1 MRTLRVLTLLSAAV
15 LLCSAAPGLAPL
27 TCSEGNGPAAADK
40 AVHHI
45 NEYHDHG
52 YKFRLHEVQGNSVE
66 QVDGGCNVKLQLD
79 LRETKCHT
87 TNPKPFEDCELRE
100 ETERAVKANCT
111 VLMTIKDGDATITK
125 YECDTRQVNTNS
137 EMVRICPDCPV
148 LLPLNNSEGLKSV
161 HEATTEFNKNTS
173 NQHYYVLKE
182 VGRISSG
189 YIMTSGMNY
198 YAEFALVE
206 TRCPMGSRIVIEACT
221 PLCPDRARHA
231 FCKSSYSSENGL
243 LSNDCD
249 FYPAENTTALGP
261 GEKEPDCR
269 HHGRH
274 RPHGHGHHHH
284 HNGSGGRPPHAH
296 DHGHGPPPPG
306 GKGRHPPHDHEHGH
320 GPPPPGGKGGRPP
333 HSHGG
338 PPPHAH
344 DHGHGPPPHAHDH
357 GHGPPPH
364 AGKGGRPPHSH
375 GGPPPHAHDHGHGP
389 PPHDHEHGHGPPPPG
404 GKGKG
409 SFHPL
414 RRFHPCHRFL
424 VNPDPALHPICP
436 WPLPHRTHN

>member
-87 TNPKPFEDCELRE
+87 TNPKPFEDCEIRE
-100 ETERAVKANCT
+100 ETARVNANCT

-148 LLPLNNSEGLKSV
+148 LLPLNDSEGLKSV

-173 NQHYYVLKE
+173 NQHYYILKE

-189 YIMTSGMNY
+189 
-198 YAEFALVE
+198 VQ
-206 TRCPMGSRIVIEACT
+206 RILFFLPV
-221 PLCPDRARHA
+221 
-231 FCKSSYSSENGL
+231 F
-243 LSNDCD
+243 
-249 FYPAENTTALGP
+249 NTTALGP

-296 DHGHGPPPPG
+296 D
-306 GKGRHPPHDHEHGH
+306 HGH

-389 PPHDHEHGHGPPPPG
+389 PPPG

-414 RRFHPCHRFL
+414 RRLHPCHGFL

>member
-1 MRTLRVLTLLSAAV
+1 MTIKFTLTSAA
-15 LLCSAAPGLAPL
+15 SRR
-27 TCSEGNGPAAADK
+27 TEGS
-40 AVHHI
+40 
-45 NEYHDHG
+45 
-52 YKFRLHEVQGNSVE
+52 R
-66 QVDGGCNVKLQLD
+66 VDGGCNVKLQLD

-87 TNPKPFEDCELRE
+87 TNPKPFEDCELRR
-100 ETERAVKANCT
+100 ETQRAVKANCT

-148 LLPLNNSEGLKSV
+148 LLPLNDSEGLKSV

-189 YIMTSGMNY
+189 
-198 YAEFALVE
+198 VQ
-206 TRCPMGSRIVIEACT
+206 RILFFLPVFSWWPPSTC
-221 PLCPDRARHA
+221 L
-231 FCKSSYSSENGL
+231 
-243 LSNDCD
+243 
-249 FYPAENTTALGP
+249 
-261 GEKEPDCR
+261 
-269 HHGRH
+269 
-274 RPHGHGHHHH
+274 RPW
-284 HNGSGGRPPHAH
+284 SWPPPHAH
-296 DHGHGPPPPG
+296 DHGHGPPP
-306 GKGRHPPHDHEHGH
+306 HA
-320 GPPPPGGKGGRPP
+320 GKGGRPP
-333 HSHGG
+333 HSHG
-338 PPPHAH
+338 
-344 DHGHGPPPHAHDH
+344 GPPPHAHDH

-404 GKGKG
+404 GKSKG

>member
-87 TNPKPFEDCELRE
+87 TNPKPFEDCELRR
-100 ETERAVKANCT
+100 ETQRAVKANCT

-148 LLPLNNSEGLKSV
+148 LLPLNDSEGLKSV

-261 GEKEPDCR
+261 DEKEPDCR
-269 HHGRH
+269 HHGR
-274 RPHGHGHHHH
+274 
-284 HNGSGGRPPHAH
+284 
-296 DHGHGPPPPG
+296 
-306 GKGRHPPHDHEHGH
+306 
-320 GPPPPGGKGGRPP
+320 RPP

-338 PPPHAH
+338 PPPHAY
-344 DHGHGPPPHAHDH
+344 DHGHGPLHMLTTMVMALLHMLTTMVMALLHMLAKEDALLIVMVAPLHMLTTMVMAPLHMIMNMVMALLLLVARVK
-357 GHGPPPH
+357 GHFIPYGAFIH
-364 AGKGGRPPHSH
+364 VTDS
-375 GGPPPHAHDHGHGP
+375 
-389 PPHDHEHGHGPPPPG
+389 
-404 GKGKG
+404 
-409 SFHPL
+409 
-414 RRFHPCHRFL
+414 
-424 VNPDPALHPICP
+424 
-436 WPLPHRTHN
+436 

>member
-87 TNPKPFEDCELRE
+87 TNPKPFEDCEIRE
-100 ETERAVKANCT
+100 ETARAVKANCT

-148 LLPLNNSEGLKSV
+148 LLPLNDSEGLKSV

-173 NQHYYVLKE
+173 NQHYYILKE

-206 TRCPMGSRIVIEACT
+206 THCPMGSRIVIEACT

-269 HHGRH
+269 HHGR
-274 RPHGHGHHHH
+274 RL
-284 HNGSGGRPPHAH
+284 
-296 DHGHGPPPPG
+296 
-306 GKGRHPPHDHEHGH
+306 
-320 GPPPPGGKGGRPP
+320 
-333 HSHGG
+333 
-338 PPPHAH
+338 
-344 DHGHGPPPHAHDH
+344 
-357 GHGPPPH
+357 
-364 AGKGGRPPHSH
+364 PHSH

-404 GKGKG
+404 GKGGHHGKG

-414 RRFHPCHRFL
+414 RRFHPCHGFL

>member
-1 MRTLRVLTLLSAAV
+1 MNDGLTL
-15 LLCSAAPGLAPL
+15 CS
-27 TCSEGNGPAAADK
+27 
-40 AVHHI
+40 
-45 NEYHDHG
+45 
-52 YKFRLHEVQGNSVE
+52 F

-87 TNPKPFEDCELRE
+87 TNPKPFEDCEIRE
-100 ETERAVKANCT
+100 ETARVNAKHDFWNPLNVHSLQFFAF
-111 VLMTIKDGDATITK
+111 A
-125 YECDTRQVNTNS
+125 VNTNS

-148 LLPLNNSEGLKSV
+148 LLPLNDSEGLKSV

-173 NQHYYVLKE
+173 NQHYYILKE

-206 TRCPMGSRIVIEACT
+206 THCPVGSRIVIEACT
-221 PLCPDRARHA
+221 PLCPDRAVSTTHTLQ
-231 FCKSSYSSENGL
+231 KI
-243 LSNDCD
+243 LSHILICCVLK
-249 FYPAENTTALGP
+249 LGSV
-261 GEKEPDCR
+261 EPDCR

-296 DHGHGPPPPG
+296 D
-306 GKGRHPPHDHEHGH
+306 HGH

-389 PPHDHEHGHGPPPPG
+389 PPPG

-414 RRFHPCHRFL
+414 RRLHPCHGFL